1 MRRVL
6 SLDESLENE
15 EHLDVVVR
23 EFRLPLRMVNMISG
37 CVAFLSGCAM
47 RRMFRGVELIAPEKD
62 SIIAPPSTP
71 PGNDL
76 NIDAESGSSWIDY
89 IGPLTSE
96 EIDSDKRWSYRDP
109 NGNIHGLFSLAQ
121 AIFRFGVRFAHERN
135 NELPRKLTNDP
146 RCTRRGA
153 DEESL
158 DHSTQMPILVYDLE
172 QARYSSSQFIFL
184 DTPYVI
190 GFMNQFEYKSPR
202 TMSQLMFAIT
212 FWWLW
217 IWDKNSKRYLGV
229 MGNTNRFMSVSAYVI
244 EKMSDALCFKRRYAE
259 AKGEYGN
266 AVGMWNFAEMTEDAS
281 FVPLLKTMENVR
293 LRDQSYLLLCE
304 ELLWQETWA

>member
-96 EIDSDKRWSYRDP
+96 EIDSDKRWSYRVQWKIYT
-109 NGNIHGLFSLAQ
+109 GCSLS
-121 AIFRFGVRFAHERN
+121 
-135 NELPRKLTNDP
+135 RK
-146 RCTRRGA
+146 R
-153 DEESL
+153 S
-158 DHSTQMPILVYDLE
+158 SDLE
-172 QARYSSSQFIFL
+172 
-184 DTPYVI
+184 
-190 GFMNQFEYKSPR
+190 
-202 TMSQLMFAIT
+202 
-212 FWWLW
+212 
-217 IWDKNSKRYLGV
+217 
-229 MGNTNRFMSVSAYVI
+229 
-244 EKMSDALCFKRRYAE
+244 
-259 AKGEYGN
+259 
-266 AVGMWNFAEMTEDAS
+266 
-281 FVPLLKTMENVR
+281 LL
-293 LRDQSYLLLCE
+293 
-304 ELLWQETWA
+304 